1 MSLLGGSWDLFCRVD
16 GEGDGQE
23 EVVVTA
29 KRAIV
34 QKVHI
39 FVRDDEV
46 RRTLDYV
53 WSDSEGTSRI
63 LKELEKGNEDLYR
76 FENILEVELFEHP
89 KPNLCPY

>member
-1 MSLLGGSWDLFCRVD
+1 MGLLGDSWDLFCRAD

-29 KRAIV
+29 TRAKV
-34 QKVHI
+34 QKVYV

-53 WSDSEGTSRI
+53 WSDSEGSSRI
-63 LKELEKGNEDLYR
+63 FKELEKGNEDLYK
-76 FENILEVELFEHP
+76 FENILEV
-89 KPNLCPY
+89 KQNYSNN